1 MTWVH
6 TVIFPVLDRFS
17 ILVPYVPQK
26 RYIWISFVVIYKAL
40 SYQQIYSK
48 QTFFRFQTCLHRW
61 KCKHVWF
68 SQFWMIFPVPDGF
81 LKEAQNRDLKVRK
94 CQFCRISIFYIYSFK
109 LFILKVSKWP
119 FKLFILSFTCALS
132 HQWMKSCMVE
142 WFSYGETMLSLK
154 CYNFITISNRTFVY
168 ISFQTRNIT
177 LLHYI

>member
-1 MTWVH
+1 M
-6 TVIFPVLDRFS
+6 IFPVLDRFS

-26 RYIWISFVVIYKAL
+26 WYIWISFVVIYKAL

-94 CQFCRISIFYIYSFK
+94 CQFCRISIFHIYSFK

-132 HQWMKSCMVE
+132 LQRMKSCMVE
-142 WFSYGETMLSLK
+142 WFSYGETMISLK
-154 CYNFITISNRTFVY
+154 CYNFITISNRTFVN

-177 LLHYI
+177 LLLYI